1 MRRIA
6 GMAVLVAGACLT
18 ACGGTATGG
27 TTTGGAGPGDSTAP
41 GDSRGPGDDAGLG
54 GIVGPGKPGNGAAR
68 TQAACAVTDKLIPTC
83 GAWWGIAPD
92 VFSGRGPVRAI
103 ELAERRM
110 GRRADIV
117 HVYHRGGELFPTAE
131 EREVA
136 KGPRLLLVNW
146 KPALDHTWAEVA
158 RGDVDGRI
166 DRLADHVR
174 RTFPGRFFLTI
185 HHEPENDVREGGGYS
200 AADYTA
206 MFRHVVTRLR
216 ERGVRNAVTVM
227 TYMGAPNWAAR
238 PWFGRLYPGDDVV
251 DWVAFDPYADGRVG
265 DFAALVDKT
274 RPDVP
279 GWPGFYRWMQARF
292 PAKPIMVAEW
302 GAFERPDAP
311 HFKRDFFDSVARQI
325 GNYPQIKALVYFDSP
340 LAPRGDTRFDTTPG
354 ATRAFA
360 QLGRDRRFTS
370 TPVPAS

>member
-1 MRRIA
+1 
-6 GMAVLVAGACLT
+6 V
-18 ACGGTATGG
+18 
-27 TTTGGAGPGDSTAP
+27 D
-41 GDSRGPGDDAGLG
+41 
-54 GIVGPGKPGNGAAR
+54 
-68 TQAACAVTDKLIPTC
+68 
-83 GAWWGIAPD
+83 
-92 VFSGRGPVRAI
+92 
-103 ELAERRM
+103 LAERRM

-131 EREVA
+131 EREIA

-158 RGDVDGRI
+158 RGEVDGRV
-166 DRLADHVR
+166 DRLAEHIR

-200 AADYTA
+200 AADYVA
-206 MFRHVVTRLR
+206 MYRHVVTRLR
-216 ERGVRNAVTVM
+216 QQGVRNAVTVM
-227 TYMGAPNWAAR
+227 TYMGAPNWAAK

-251 DWVAFDPYADGRVG
+251 DWVAFDPYADDRVS
-265 DFAALVDKT
+265 DFAGLVDKT
-274 RPDVP
+274 RPDAP

-302 GAFERPDAP
+302 GAFERRGAP
-311 HFKRDFFDSVARQI
+311 AFKRDFFESVRRQI
-325 GNYPQIKALVYFDSP
+325 GDYPQIKALVYFDSP

-360 QLGRDRRFTS
+360 QLGRLPRFTS
-370 TPVPAS
+370 TPVPPS

>member
-1 MRRIA
+1 MRLIA
-6 GMAVLVAGACLT
+6 GLAVLVAGACAT
-18 ACGGTATGG
+18 ACTGTATSGRVPG
-27 TTTGGAGPGDSTAP
+27 GGAGTTPG
-41 GDSRGPGDDAGLG
+41 
-54 GIVGPGKPGNGAAR
+54 
-68 TQAACAVTDKLIPTC
+68 ACAVTDKLIPTC

-92 VFSGRGPVRAI
+92 VFSGRGPIRAVDM
-103 ELAERRM
+103 AERRM

-131 EREVA
+131 EREIA

-158 RGDVDGRI
+158 RGDVDKRV
-166 DRLADHVR
+166 DRLAEHIR

-200 AADYTA
+200 PADYVA
-206 MFRHVVTRLR
+206 MYRHVVTRLR
-216 ERGVRNAVTVM
+216 QQGVRNAVTVM
-227 TYMGAPNWAAR
+227 TYMGAPNWAAK

-251 DWVAFDPYADGRVG
+251 DWVAFDPYADDRVR
-265 DFAALVDKT
+265 DFAGLVDKT
-274 RPDVP
+274 RPDAP

-302 GAFERPDAP
+302 GAFERRGAP
-311 HFKRDFFDSVARQI
+311 GFKRDFFESVQRQI
-325 GNYPQIKALVYFDSP
+325 ADYPQIKALVYFDSP

-360 QLGRDRRFTS
+360 QLGRLPRFTS
-370 TPVPAS
+370 TPVPPS

>member
-1 MRRIA
+1 MVFTHPLRGQGGAMRRIA
-6 GMAVLVAGACLT
+6 GVAVLVAGACLT

-27 TTTGGAGPGDSTAP
+27 TTMGRPGAGA
-41 GDSRGPGDDAGLG
+41 
-54 GIVGPGKPGNGAAR
+54 GPGKPGDGAAR
-68 TQAACAVTDKLIPTC
+68 AAGACAVTDKLIPTC
-83 GAWWGIAPD
+83 GVWWGIAPD

-166 DRLADHVR
+166 DRLAEHVR

-185 HHEPENDVREGGGYS
+185 HHEPENDVREGGGYT

-227 TYMGAPNWAAR
+227 TYMGAPNWTAR

-265 DFAALVDKT
+265 DFASLVDKT